1 MTIQETIKQMAAD
14 GEELYCKVCTVDTV
28 DEQAR
33 TVDCTPIDEGAPLL
47 GVNLQAN
54 QEGED
59 GLVLFPAVGSYVL
72 VAFTSPSVC
81 LVVLAEKVDKIMLK
95 IGKTSGELVDGK
107 IDIAIQD
114 NTTARLT
121 GDQIDI
127 TVQGTTVK
135 MNSEGFVING
145 GNFGG
150 VIKIQE
156 LTDKINALIDAF
168 NNHTHEIPSGSVAV
182 TGSATAQSNPAP
194 VSVPAIL
201 SPHTK
206 VQVSDYED
214 EKVKH

>member
-1 MTIQETIKQMAAD
+1 MAAA
-14 GEELYCKVCTVDTV
+14 GAELYCKVCTVDVV
-28 DEQAR
+28 DEKAR

-54 QEGED
+54 QESDD
-59 GLVLFPAVGSYVL
+59 GVVMFPAVGSFVV
-72 VAFTSPSVC
+72 VAFTEPSVG
-81 LVVLAEKVDKIMLK
+81 LVVLAEKVDKIVLK
-95 IGKTSGELVDGK
+95 IAKTSAELVDGQ

-114 NTTARLT
+114 NTTAKLT

-127 TVQGTTVK
+127 AVKDTTVK
-135 MNSEGFVING
+135 INSEGFVFNG
-145 GNFGG
+145 GNLGG

-182 TGSATAQSNPAP
+182 TGSATAQSNPTP

>member
-1 MTIQETIKQMAAD
+1 MAAA
-14 GEELYCKVCTVDTV
+14 GAELYCKVCTVDAV
-28 DEQAR
+28 DEKAR

-54 QEGED
+54 QESED
-59 GLVLFPAVGSYVL
+59 GVVMFPAVGSFVV
-72 VAFTSPSVC
+72 VAFTEPSVG
-81 LVVLAEKVDKIMLK
+81 LVVLAEKVDKIVFK
-95 IGKTSGELVDGK
+95 IAKTSAELVDGQV
-107 IDIAIQD
+107 DIAIQD
-114 NTTARLT
+114 NTTAKLT

-127 TVQGTTVK
+127 AVKDTTVK

-145 GNFGG
+145 GNLGG
-150 VIKIQE
+150 LIKIRE

>member
-95 IGKTSGELVDGK
+95 IGKTSGELVDGQ
-107 IDIAIQD
+107 IGIAIQD
-114 NTTARLT
+114 NTTARMT

-127 TVQGTTVK
+127 TVQDTTVK

-194 VSVPAIL
+194 VSVPPIM

>member
-1 MTIQETIKQMAAD
+1 MTIQEAIRQIAAA
-14 GEELYCKVCTVDTV
+14 GAELYCKVCTVDTV
-28 DEQAR
+28 DEKAR

-54 QEGED
+54 QESED
-59 GLVLFPAVGSYVL
+59 GVVMFPAVGSFIV
-72 VAFTSPSVC
+72 VAFTEPSVG
-81 LVVLAEKVDKIMLK
+81 LVVLAEKVDKIVLK
-95 IGKTSGELVDGK
+95 IAKTSAELVDGQV
-107 IDIAIQD
+107 DIAIQD
-114 NTTARLT
+114 NTTAKLT

-127 TVQGTTVK
+127 AVKDTTVK

-145 GNFGG
+145 GNLGG
-150 VIKIQE
+150 VIKIRE

-168 NNHTHEIPSGSVAV
+168 NSHTHEIPSGSVAV